1 MKQAEAQ
8 RDTADSAVT
17 ARMPET
23 YQWLLVPGQAS
34 PQAAVEWQAVR
45 LSGQDALAVRASKK
59 LRNDESLVT
68 SFAPSRLRMDLDRV
82 PLWRGDHVAIKQL
95 VEDFARYH
103 YLSRLKDSEVLLT
116 AIRDGLGLLTWEQD
130 AFAYADGW
138 DEAAGRY
145 RGLRAGV
152 QISGVLDT
160 RSLLVKPEVATRQL
174 AEEARQRRE
183 KEGEKTESPGTAGAS
198 VEAGEGPSPPRPPEP
213 PRLRRFHGSIAIDP
227 ARVGRDAGR
236 IAEEIVQH
244 LVGLA
249 NAEVEIH
256 LEIQAHIPGGAPENV
271 VRTVSENCK
280 TLKFKTHGFEEA

>member
-1 MKQAEAQ
+1 
-8 RDTADSAVT
+8 
-17 ARMPET
+17 
-23 YQWLLVPGQAS
+23 
-34 PQAAVEWQAVR
+34 
-45 LSGQDALAVRASKK
+45 
-59 LRNDESLVT
+59 
-68 SFAPSRLRMDLDRV
+68 MDLDRV

-95 VEDFARYH
+95 VEDYARYL
-103 YLSRLKDSEVLLT
+103 YLSRLRDPEVLLG
-116 AIRDGLGLLTWEQD
+116 AVRDGLSLLTWEQD

-160 RSLLVKPEVATRQL
+160 RSLLVKPEVAARQL

-183 KEGEKTESPGTAGAS
+183 KEGEKTESPGTAGAGM
-198 VEAGEGPSPPRPPEP
+198 EAGEGPWPPRPPEP
-213 PRLRRFHGSIAIDP
+213 SRLRRFHGSVSIDP

-244 LVGLA
+244 LVGLPA
-249 NAEVEIH
+249 TEVEIH

-271 VRTVSENCK
+271 VRTVTENCR
-280 TLKFKTHGFEEA
+280 TLKFKTHGFEET